1 MKLMKKTLVAAAV
14 AAGMVGMAGQA
25 SAGVVMDL
33 IGSGGT
39 GAWPFGP
46 VYTVNQLDWSPDNA
60 ITIGA
65 LSTPTGS
72 VLDSLGIS
80 RAAGQGDDE
89 QYLQT
94 VVQGKLA
101 TFGTTVGTVGTQVG
115 PSYLFGR
122 EFTFQASFYEF
133 ATGIGTATS
142 SFRLA
147 PGESWF
153 RMYADTTPDA
163 SDITGLGYGDGTLIL
178 EGTLSQLSGVFTDKT
193 RLCAGS
199 PPLPT
204 ACGGSANAPTLLD
217 DFGADNQSG
226 VLTHRGEGSNN
237 LTVDI
242 TLLHDDYFL
251 GDIAALLLTLTYVDT
266 TNLTTPFITANPSN
280 EVVGV
285 TPYYSVDGTDKIN
298 GADCDVG
305 GTGGATETGATDPLR
320 CDFHFQTDASGAFI
334 PEPGSLALIGLA
346 LGTAGFATRR
356 RRAA

>member
-14 AAGMVGMAGQA
+14 AAGMLGMAGQA

-33 IGSGGT
+33 AGGSGTGT
-39 GAWPFGP
+39 WLGGSA

-72 VLDSLGIS
+72 GLDKLGIP
-80 RAAGQGDDE
+80 RAAGQGDAE

-163 SDITGLGYGDGTLIL
+163 NDITGLGYGDGTLIL
-178 EGTLSQLSGVFTDKT
+178 EGTLTQLSGVFTDKT
-193 RLCAGS
+193 RLCAGA
-199 PPLPT
+199 PPLPA
-204 ACGGSANAPTLLD
+204 ACGGSSNDPTLLD
-217 DFGADNQSG
+217 AFGGDNQNG

-237 LTVDI
+237 LTVKI
-242 TLLHDDYFL
+242 TDLDDDYFL
-251 GDIAALLLTLTYVDT
+251 GDIATLLLSLVYRDT
-266 TNLTTPFITANPSN
+266 SNLTTPFITANPSN
-280 EVVGV
+280 TVVGV
-285 TPYYSVDGTDKIN
+285 TPYYSIVGSDLIN
-298 GADCDVG
+298 GADCKAG
-305 GTGGATETGATDPLR
+305 GSNEGKTSTLAR

-346 LGTAGFATRR
+346 LGAAGFATRR

>member
-14 AAGMVGMAGQA
+14 AAGMLGMAGQA

-39 GAWPFGP
+39 GAWLFGP

-72 VLDSLGIS
+72 VLDSLDIS

-101 TFGTTVGTVGTQVG
+101 TFGTTVGTVGTQIG
-115 PSYLFGR
+115 TSYAFGR
-122 EFTFQASFYEF
+122 EFTFQASFWEF

-153 RMYADTTPDA
+153 RMYADTTPNA
-163 SDITGLGYGDGTLIL
+163 NDITGLGYGDGTLIL
-178 EGTLSQLSGVFTDKT
+178 EGTLTQLSGVFTDKT
-193 RLCAGS
+193 RLCDGS
-199 PPLPT
+199 VLPLPT
-204 ACGGSANAPTLLD
+204 ACGGSSNDPTRLD
-217 DFGADNQSG
+217 AFGGDNQNG

-237 LTVDI
+237 LTVKI
-242 TLLHDDYFL
+242 TYLHDKYFL
-251 GDIAALLLTLTYVDT
+251 GDIATLLLSLVYRDT
-266 TNLTTPFITANPSN
+266 SNLTTPFITANPSN
-280 EVVGV
+280 TVVGV
-285 TPYYSVDGTDKIN
+285 TPYYSIVGSDLIN
-298 GADCDVG
+298 GADCTAG
-305 GTGGATETGATDPLR
+305 GSNEGKTSTLAR

-346 LGTAGFATRR
+346 LGAAGFATRR